1 MSLREQRILRTGFPG
16 SCFPTSGKT
25 PGANQRTTDSNL
37 HRSCPR
43 DAAQSR
49 PVPRCPGWRIEYVS
63 CQRHRVR
70 PTTLQGRA
78 RPPPVGGRRRESGEH
93 NYYTKTQGG
102 SGWAQARG
110 LSTAAAVRVREA
122 DKRGVVACIRDAIAV
137 ADERMIMHMIAVS
150 CIEWNMSL
158 REQRIL
164 HGPALKSTRKQ

>member
-1 MSLREQRILRTGFPG
+1 M
-16 SCFPTSGKT
+16 
-25 PGANQRTTDSNL
+25 
-37 HRSCPR
+37 
-43 DAAQSR
+43 
-49 PVPRCPGWRIEYVS
+49 S

-93 NYYTKTQGG
+93 NYYTKIQGG

-164 HGPALKSTRKQ
+164 QTSFPGSCFPTSGKTPGANQRTTDSNLHLSVPSEKPPSFRVALLRHKTLWRSRGSNKLRLAGIAT